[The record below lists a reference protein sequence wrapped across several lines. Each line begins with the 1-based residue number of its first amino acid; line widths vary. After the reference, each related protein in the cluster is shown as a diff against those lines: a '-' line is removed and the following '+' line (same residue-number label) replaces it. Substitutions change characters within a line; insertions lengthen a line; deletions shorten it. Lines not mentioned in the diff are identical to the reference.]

1 MCQRVGAT
9 AGRPAFSPTSPLRGP
24 PGGYRE
30 EDPLSGPGPSK
41 RAQGETTVALQHKPT
56 ASYHSVQDALRVLET
71 VARHST
77 GITDTELARQ
87 SGLGRER
94 LTPLLRMLRREGY
107 VEQTADGTCVT
118 GAALAR
124 LGSAH
129 GREEALRDT
138 LQHTLDRLRDSVGA
152 AVYLSRYVDGEVS
165 VTQYADSPAAPRVNE
180 WVDFRVSAHAT
191 AVGKSLLTQLDHA
204 GRRDHLARHRMA
216 RLTSRTITSDRLLL
230 SRLESQP
237 PTVPVL
243 DLQEYAVGTVC
254 AAVPLTAGS
263 AAGCLALSLPVA
275 HAHRLRRAADALN
288 RGAARVLLPLA
299 L

>member
-1 MCQRVGAT
+1 M
-9 AGRPAFSPTSPLRGP
+9 
-24 PGGYRE
+24 
-30 EDPLSGPGPSK
+30 
-41 RAQGETTVALQHKPT
+41 ALQHKPT
-56 ASYHSVQDALRVLET
+56 APHHSVQDALRALET

-77 GITDTELARQ
+77 GITDTELTRQ
-87 SGLGRER
+87 TGLGPER

-107 VEQTADGTCVT
+107 VEQSADGAYVT
-118 GAALAR
+118 GEALSR
-124 LGSAH
+124 LGSAQ
-129 GREEALRDT
+129 GREEALRDK

-152 AVYLSRYVDGEVS
+152 AVYISRYVDGEVS

-263 AAGCLALSLPVA
+263 AAGCLALSLPVE
-275 HAHRLRRAADALN
+275 HAHRLRQAADALN
-288 RGAARVLLPLA
+288 RGAAPVLLSLA
-299 L
+299 I